1 MVYIKTDQI
10 SLSIVV
16 LCVRVE
22 NTLLF
27 NISYFRDELLA
38 AFPKLE
44 LLLLDWKNAQL
55 NLQQT
60 ETELQDACQEKAL
73 LEEALL
79 NQNHNLYTLPKR
91 L

>member
-1 MVYIKTDQI
+1 MI
-10 SLSIVV
+10 V
-16 LCVRVE
+16 LCVKVE
-22 NTLLF
+22 KDVLF
-27 NISYFRDELLA
+27 NIYHFRDELLA

-44 LLLLDWKNAQL
+44 LLLLDWKNGQL

-79 NQNHNLYTLPKR
+79 NPNHNLYTLPKR

>member
-1 MVYIKTDQI
+1 MI
-10 SLSIVV
+10 V
-16 LCVRVE
+16 LCVRIEKAV
-22 NTLLF
+22 LF
-27 NISYFRDELLA
+27 RIYFSRDELLA

-79 NQNHNLYTLPKR
+79 NPNHNLYTLPKR